1 MVFMN
6 DWLSNMDEQSK
17 ITFDE
22 EKITTLLKS
31 VFIDEFRK
39 WKENNRK
46 VISGNLHWQSKKI
59 ENFIKDTAWNVSM
72 YGVVS
77 GPYFPLFG
85 L

>member
-31 VFIDEFRK
+31 AFIDEY
-39 WKENNRK
+39 
-46 VISGNLHWQSKKI
+46 
-59 ENFIKDTAWNVSM
+59 A
-72 YGVVS
+72 Y
-77 GPYFPLFG
+77 
-85 L
+85 